1 MKPSFPCI
9 LFSLPSSVR
18 GLKVLRRLEERRTH
32 NVVTGWLQRWF
43 PSSIFTYIG
52 FLSKYFYQL
61 RYLHIPFI
69 LNFYDRNIL
78 VLIMNEIMWDLSK
91 NTWVNIL
98 IFIELPYFVAIK
110 FYFYFI
116 VERKIWF
123 IELWEV
129 NVFWYYLTNYRK
141 LFLDL
146 PLSHL
151 LQRIVCFLNF

>member
-1 MKPSFPCI
+1 
-9 LFSLPSSVR
+9 
-18 GLKVLRRLEERRTH
+18 
-32 NVVTGWLQRWF
+32 
-43 PSSIFTYIG
+43 
-52 FLSKYFYQL
+52 L